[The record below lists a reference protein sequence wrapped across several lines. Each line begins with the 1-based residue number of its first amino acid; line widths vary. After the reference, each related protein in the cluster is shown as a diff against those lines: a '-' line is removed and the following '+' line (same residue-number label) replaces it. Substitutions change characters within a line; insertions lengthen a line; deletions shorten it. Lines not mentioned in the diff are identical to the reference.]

1 MTDKIYFFL
10 LIIFNLFLIFKFD
23 SFKFFK
29 INIDKPDDYRKFHK
43 KPTPLAGGTI
53 IALNLCLYFVLIL
66 SDASFLKEEIIYENY
81 KILTV
86 FFSISLFIF
95 FVGFL
100 DDKFNFKP
108 VLKFIL
114 LSIVILIILFLDDS
128 VTIKIVKFSFLDNQ
142 LNISKYS
149 IFFTLFCFLVFL
161 NAFNMIDGINLQ
173 ASSYSLIVFFSI
185 YFFYA
190 EILIIK
196 TLLISII
203 GYSYLNFKN
212 KTFFGDSGSLL
223 ISFIMG
229 YLFIKLYNKGLIISS
244 DEVIIY
250 MLIPGLDLIRLFF
263 KRIITKK
270 NPLKGDRFHL
280 HHLLLKKF
288 SYPTTLIIFLSLI
301 ISPIILNIY
310 EINRIF
316 IISFAIIV
324 YSILIFFVRSNK
336 SS

>member
-1 MTDKIYFFL
+1 MTDKIYFCL
-10 LIIFNLFLIFKFD
+10 LIIFNLFLILKFD

-29 INIDKPDDYRKFHK
+29 TNIDNPDDYRKFHK

-53 IALNLCLYFVLIL
+53 IALNLCLYFILIL
-66 SDASFLKEEIIYENY
+66 SDSSSFKEEIIYENY

-95 FVGFL
+95 FIGFL

-114 LSIVILIILFLDDS
+114 LSSIILIALFLDDS
-128 VTIKIVKFSFLDNQ
+128 LTIKIIKFSFLDNQ

-185 YFFYA
+185 CFFYA

-196 TLLISII
+196 TLLISIM

-223 ISFIMG
+223 VSFIMG
-229 YLFIKLYNKGLIISS
+229 YSFIKLYNEELIIFS

-263 KRIITKK
+263 RRISARK

-288 SYPTTLIIFLSLI
+288 SYSTTLIIFLSLI
-301 ISPIILNIY
+301 ITPIILNIY

-316 IISFAIIV
+316 IIFFTTIV
-324 YSILIFFVRSNK
+324 YSILIFFVSLNK
-336 SS
+336 SE

>member
-1 MTDKIYFFL
+1 MTDKIYLFL
-10 LIIFNLFLIFKFD
+10 LLIFNLFIIFKFD

-29 INIDKPDDYRKFHK
+29 INIDRPDDNRKFHK

-53 IALNLCLYFVLIL
+53 VALNLCLYFIFIL
-66 SDASFLKEEIIYENY
+66 SETNSFKEEIIYENH
-81 KILTV
+81 KTLTV
-86 FFSISLFIF
+86 FFFISMLVFLI
-95 FVGFL
+95 GFL

-108 VLKFIL
+108 KLKFIL
-114 LSIVILIILFLDDS
+114 LSIIILILLFLDDS
-128 VTIKIVKFSFLDNQ
+128 LTIKIIKFSFLDNH

-196 TLLISII
+196 TLLISIM

-223 ISFIMG
+223 ISFIMS
-229 YLFIKLYNKGLIISS
+229 YSFIKLYNKELIIFS
-244 DEVIIY
+244 DEIIIY

-263 KRIITKK
+263 KRIIARK
-270 NPLKGDRFHL
+270 NPLRGDRFHL
-280 HHLLLKKF
+280 HHLLIKKF
-288 SYPTTLIIFLSLI
+288 SFPATLMIFLSLI

-310 EINRIF
+310 EINKIL
-316 IISFAIIV
+316 IISLAIII
-324 YSILIFFVRSNK
+324 YSILIFFVSSNK
-336 SS
+336 SE

>member
-1 MTDKIYFFL
+1 MTDKIYLFL
-10 LIIFNLFLIFKFD
+10 LLIFNLFIIFKFD
-23 SFKFFK
+23 NFKFFK
-29 INIDKPDDYRKFHK
+29 INIDRPDDYRKFHK

-53 IALNLCLYFVLIL
+53 VALNLCLYFIFIL
-66 SDASFLKEEIIYENY
+66 SDTNFFKEEIIYESY
-81 KILTV
+81 KIFTI
-86 FFSISLFIF
+86 FFSISLLIF
-95 FVGFL
+95 FIGFL

-108 VLKFIL
+108 VLKFVL
-114 LSIVILIILFLDDS
+114 LSTIILITLFLDDS
-128 VTIKIVKFSFLDNQ
+128 LIIKIIRFSFLDNP

-190 EILIIK
+190 EMLIIK

-229 YLFIKLYNKGLIISS
+229 YSFIKLYNEELIIFS

-263 KRIITKK
+263 KRIIARK

-288 SYPTTLIIFLSLI
+288 SYSKTLIIFLSLI
-301 ISPIILNIY
+301 ITPIILNIY
-310 EINRIF
+310 EVNKIF
-316 IISFAIIV
+316 IISFTILV
-324 YSILIFFVRSNK
+324 YLILIFSVSSNK
-336 SS
+336 SK